1 MQVSAHFTREE
12 LADRESGEH
21 KFSQTTLDRLERVR
35 VKCGFP
41 FKISSGYRTPEHNA
55 AVSATGLDGPH
66 TTGQAVDVVVGSG
79 QAYKLV
85 AVAIDEGFTGI
96 GVQQKGDTR
105 FIHLDDLPNTPASP
119 RPAIWSY

>member
-12 LADRESGEH
+12 LADRESSEY

-55 AVSATGLDGPH
+55 AVSSTGLDGPH
-66 TTGQAVDVVVGSG
+66 TTGQAVDIAVKSS
-79 QAYKLV
+79 QAYTLV
-85 AVAIDEGFTGI
+85 KVAIGEGFTGI

-105 FIHLDDLPNTPASP
+105 FIHLDDLPNTSASP
-119 RPAIWSY
+119 RPTIWSY